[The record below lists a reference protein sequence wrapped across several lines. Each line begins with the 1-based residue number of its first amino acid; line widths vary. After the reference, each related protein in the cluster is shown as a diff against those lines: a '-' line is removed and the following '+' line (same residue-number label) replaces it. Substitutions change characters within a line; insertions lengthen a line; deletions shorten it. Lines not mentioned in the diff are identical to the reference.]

1 MRRISLLTA
10 LLLALVGCAPGPAA
24 PTAPVPLTNR
34 VIAEIVQ
41 QHLGE
46 GFVAAPD
53 GASGL
58 GAQVYY
64 RATPDQ
70 PSRTVIADY
79 RADPWPLNESGCEP
93 MSSEAPQFDCFEES
107 GVRIYWQPQSQG
119 FGVVGARSGGFATVW
134 VGGPD
139 MGGDPRQSPGKVDLD
154 AVITLA
160 NDPRLDATTEPGLLA
175 AAAQRQNWREDRD
188 CEGSPLSG
196 PIDLPSDLGP
206 ASETPTPQGL
216 AALIAA
222 HVPVSCVGEWRQG
235 TGAGGIAHLGSSSEW
250 VAVYLTT
257 AKTVTTCSGADEC
270 RRDGDLTISA
280 MLDVPEEHAATRRV
294 VRRLETGYLVV
305 LEGTMKV
312 EDGRRVF
319 PVSEAVLKQI
329 ATDPR
334 AGTLVSP
341 ELNRAGDEL
350 GLCWRLNGV
359 VGET

>member
-1 MRRISLLTA
+1 MRRISRLTA
-10 LLLALVGCAPGPAA
+10 LLLTLAGCAPGPAA
-24 PTAPVPLTNR
+24 PAAPVPLTNR
-34 VIAEIVQ
+34 VTAEIVQ
-41 QHLGE
+41 QQLGE
-46 GFVAAPD
+46 GFVAAPH
-53 GASGL
+53 GPSGL

-64 RATPDQ
+64 RATPERA
-70 PSRTVIADY
+70 SRTVITDY
-79 RADPWPLNESGCEP
+79 GAHPWPLNESGCEP
-93 MSSEAPQFDCFEES
+93 TSFEAPKLDCFEES

-119 FGVVGARSGGFATVW
+119 FGVVGARSGGFVTVW
-134 VGGPD
+134 VGGPG
-139 MGGDPRQSPGKVDLD
+139 MGGDPRQSPGRVELD

-160 NDPRLDATTEPGLLA
+160 KDPRLDAATEPGLLA

-188 CEGSPLSG
+188 CAGSPLSG

-206 ASETPTPQGL
+206 ASQAPTPQGL

-235 TGAGGIAHLGSSSEW
+235 TGTGGIAHLGSGSEW

-257 AKTVTTCSGADEC
+257 GKGVTTCGGADEC
-270 RRDGDLTISA
+270 RREGDLTISA

-294 VRRLETGYLVV
+294 VRRLEAGSLVV

-312 EDGRRVF
+312 EDGKRVF

-350 GLCWRLNGV
+350 DLCWRLNGV
-359 VGET
+359 AGET